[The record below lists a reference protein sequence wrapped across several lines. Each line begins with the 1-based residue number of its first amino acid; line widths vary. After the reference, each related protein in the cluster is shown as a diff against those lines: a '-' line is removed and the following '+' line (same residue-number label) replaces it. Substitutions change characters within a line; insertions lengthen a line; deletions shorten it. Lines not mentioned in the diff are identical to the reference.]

1 MPLAVGTVVAGYRIE
16 GVLGSGGM
24 GTVYLARHPTLPR
37 SDALKILSTEL
48 SLDQK
53 FRARFI
59 READLAATLNHPNIV
74 TVFDRGETADAQLW
88 IAMEYVKGTAANDIS
103 SVNLTPARITRIT
116 TGVARA
122 LDYAHS
128 RRVLH
133 RDVKP
138 GNFLVSG
145 PMDIPAADQ
154 ERVLLAD
161 FGIARALDDA
171 SSLTATGSL
180 VFTAAY
186 AAPEAIEGETV
197 DHRADIYS
205 LGCSLFRLLTG
216 RTPYGETGSL
226 PAMLMAHMMRPVPRP
241 SEVTPGLPPAID
253 AVIARAMAKNPG
265 ERFSTA
271 GELAAATAAALTG
284 HPAAPSSGS
293 GSQTRSWTTRPVSHP
308 TPPPALSSGPARQEP
323 TQPPTPLGHQVAPA
337 PHPPPAT
344 PSFVPESPGQRPRRR
359 RRRAL
364 ILTALALT
372 VVAVATTVTV
382 SLVGH
387 HRGGGLAP
395 YQPQT
400 LTGVHGDVRLDQRPL
415 AIAALGPGDPDAVLS
430 LGVQP
435 VVIGG
440 MTGNLPSWIQPLVH
454 SSPPVLGTPNP
465 AAVAAAKPDLIIDTG
480 DVDKAT
486 YDKLA
491 AVAPTL
497 TRPADSTQD
506 WTWQAQLTWIA
517 QALGRSDTAKTLIA
531 DAGSR
536 LATIKS
542 QHPGFGGKSITVVNF
557 SGVATTAA
565 ARVSRPTSYL
575 ENLGF
580 SYNTNFRRGPTEP
593 PEVPLDTP
601 TAFSQAQS
609 TAVMVLCRTDPAAGG
624 GGYNGL
630 PTGFNAY
637 TGILVIID
645 DPATI
650 AAFNTGGPAAN
661 AYLNQALVNKL
672 ANQIH

>member
-37 SDALKILSTEL
+37 RDALKILSTEL
-48 SLDQK
+48 SLDEK

-74 TVFDRGETADAQLW
+74 TVFDRGETADGQLW
-88 IAMEYVKGTAANDIS
+88 IAMEYVKGTAANDLS
-103 SVNLTPARITRIT
+103 SANLTPARIVRIIT
-116 TGVARA
+116 EVAKA
-122 LDYAHS
+122 LDHAHS

-138 GNFLVSG
+138 GNFLVAE
-145 PMDIPAADQ
+145 PVNAPAGDQ

-186 AAPEAIEGETV
+186 AAPEAIEGELV

-241 SEVTPGLPPAID
+241 SEAVSSLPPAID
-253 AVIARAMAKNPG
+253 DVIGRAMAKDPDD
-265 ERFSTA
+265 RFGTA
-271 GELAAATAAALTG
+271 GELAAATATALASQ
-284 HPAAPSSGS
+284 PAAPSGGS
-293 GSQTRSWTTRPVSHP
+293 TTRSWTTRPASHP
-308 TPPPALSSGPARQEP
+308 TPPPSSTSVPTGP
-323 TQPPTPLGHQVAPA
+323 TPPPPLGHQRPGAPY
-337 PHPPPAT
+337 PSPGGPP
-344 PSFVPESPGQRPRRR
+344 FVPERPRQPRRR
-359 RRRAL
+359 RRRGL
-364 ILTALALT
+364 ILTALTLT
-372 VVAVATTVTV
+372 VAAVAAVVTV

-387 HRGGGLAP
+387 RRGGGLEA

-400 LTGVHGDVRLDQRPL
+400 LNALYGVVQLNRRPV
-415 AIAALGPGDPDAVLS
+415 AIATLGPGDPDAVLS

-435 VVIGG
+435 VVIGSIP
-440 MTGNLPSWIQPLVH
+440 GNVPNWIQSLLH
-454 SSPPVLGTPNP
+454 SSPPVLATPNP
-465 AAVAAAKPDLIIDTG
+465 AAVAAAQPDLIIDTG
-480 DVDKAT
+480 EVDKST

-491 AVAPTL
+491 AIAPTL
-497 TRPADSTQD
+497 TRPADRTQD

-517 QALGRSDTAKTLIA
+517 QALGRSDAAKTLIA
-531 DAGSR
+531 DAASQ
-536 LATIKS
+536 LATIRS
-542 QHPGFGGKSITVVNF
+542 QHPSFGGKSITVVNF
-557 SGVATTAA
+557 SGTATTAA

-575 ENLGF
+575 EGLGF
-580 SYNTNFRRGPTEP
+580 TYNSHYRRGPTDP
-593 PEVPLDTP
+593 AEVPLDTES
-601 TAFSQAQS
+601 AFAVAQS

-630 PTGFNAY
+630 PSNFNAY
-637 TGILVIID
+637 TGTLVIVD
-645 DPATI
+645 DSATI
-650 AAFNTGGPAAN
+650 TALNTGGPAADG
-661 AYLNQALVNKL
+661 YLNQALVNKL
-672 ANQIH
+672 AHQIH

>member
-74 TVFDRGETADAQLW
+74 TVFDRGETADGQLW

-103 SVNLTPARITRIT
+103 SVNLTPARIARIT

-138 GNFLVSG
+138 GNFLISG
-145 PMDIPAADQ
+145 PMDFPAADQ
-154 ERVLLAD
+154 EQVLLAD

-205 LGCSLFRLLTG
+205 LGCSLFRLVTG

-253 AVIARAMAKNPG
+253 AVIARAMAKNPAD
-265 ERFSTA
+265 RFSTA
-271 GELAAATAAALTG
+271 GELATATAAALTG
-284 HPAAPSSGS
+284 HAATPSSGS
-293 GSQTRSWTTRPVSHP
+293 GSQTRSWTTTPVSHP
-308 TPPPALSSGPARQEP
+308 IPPPQPTTPP
-323 TQPPTPLGHQVAPA
+323 GHQVAPV
-337 PHPPPAT
+337 PHPPPAG
-344 PSFVPESPGQRPRRR
+344 PSFVPGPGQLPRRRPRRG
-359 RRRAL
+359 L

-372 VVAVATTVTV
+372 VAAVVTAVTV

-400 LTGVHGDVRLDQRPL
+400 LTGVNGAVHLDRRPL
-415 AIAALGPGDPDAVLS
+415 AIASLGPGDPDAVLS

-435 VVIGG
+435 VAIGG
-440 MTGNLPSWIQPLVH
+440 MTGNLPNWIQSLVH
-454 SSPPVLGTPNP
+454 SSPPVLGAPNP
-465 AAVAAAKPDLIIDTG
+465 AAVAAARPDLIIDTG

-517 QALGRSDTAKTLIA
+517 QALGRSDTAKSLIA
-531 DAGSR
+531 EEASR
-536 LATIKS
+536 IATIKS

-557 SGVATTAA
+557 SGAATTAA

-580 SYNTNFRRGPTEP
+580 SYNTNFRRGPTDL

-601 TAFSQAQS
+601 SAFFQALS
-609 TAVMVLCRTDPAAGG
+609 TAVLILCRTDPAAGG

-637 TGILVIID
+637 TGILVIVD

-650 AAFNTGGPAAN
+650 TALNTGGPAAN
-661 AYLNQALVNKL
+661 AYLNQALVGKL